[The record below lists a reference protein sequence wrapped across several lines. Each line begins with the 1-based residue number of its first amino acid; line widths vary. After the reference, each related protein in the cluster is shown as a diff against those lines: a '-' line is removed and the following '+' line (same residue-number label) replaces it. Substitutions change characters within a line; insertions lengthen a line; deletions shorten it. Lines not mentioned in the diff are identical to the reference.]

1 VYSVVLA
8 GSAGDGI
15 HEVVAMAT
23 TKREPKAKGPGGRPR
38 TWSEPSAIGAKIMA
52 AAARKNLRLQEVA
65 ERAGIC
71 SASLY
76 DVVSG
81 RVASPSVAIAF
92 RIADALETT
101 VERIFRIEPKAD
113 ARAGGAARAPATPH
127 AKSAR

>member
-1 VYSVVLA
+1 
-8 GSAGDGI
+8 
-15 HEVVAMAT
+15 M
-23 TKREPKAKGPGGRPR
+23 KREPKAKGPGGRPR

-52 AAARKNLRLQEVA
+52 AAARKNLRLQDVA
-65 ERAGIC
+65 ARAGIC

-76 DVVSG
+76 DVISG

-101 VERIFRIEPKAD
+101 VDRIFRIQPKAD

-127 AKSAR
+127 ANSAR